1 MLLVD
6 ADPQVSAAKWASLR
20 EEVTFPVIGLA
31 RPTLHKDLPSLAADY
46 DHVVIDGPPRVA
58 AVAKSILLAA
68 DVVLIPVQPS
78 PTDVWATAETV
89 DLLDEARVYR
99 PDIRPLM
106 IVTRRVA
113 RSAVGRDVRSSLAE
127 LRVPVLAADLGQRV
141 AFVEALAAGRTV
153 ADVAPN
159 S

>member
-31 RPTLHKDLPSLAADY
+31 RPTLHKDLPSLAAD
-46 DHVVIDGPPRVA
+46 
-58 AVAKSILLAA
+58 
-68 DVVLIPVQPS
+68 VVLIPVQPS
-78 PTDVWATAETV
+78 PTDVWAAAETV